1 MFNEL
6 PQIYRQMFIEMC
18 NEKEYNLLY
27 ELMFNYTSSKLNI
40 VSQINDMGI
49 DGEEI
54 LKFITMDED
63 SYKWCNNV
71 NKFI

>member
-1 MFNEL
+1 MFEL
-6 PQIYRQMFIEMC
+6 KGDRH
-18 NEKEYNLLY
+18 
-27 ELMFNYTSSKLNI
+27 
-40 VSQINDMGI
+40 V

-71 NKFI
+71 NKFIWNMYINIIIGYNYI